1 MIMKKTGLA
10 AMMIT
15 GALFAALPS
24 AAGAQAIERTYGA
37 PTSPIASLIEVPA
50 NAKIM
55 FVSGTTPSPPDAS
68 KPDELGDTKAQTLSI
83 LTKMKASLEAK
94 GYSMGDIVKMTVF
107 LVGTP
112 ATGGRMDSAAMNE
125 VAGRRSPCAVRHAS
139 LLLQD
144 RRVVIESLA
153 RDLPVLDLVNRH
165 FFELHGLPA
174 RRERDGAL
182 PLDHDQIAIDT
193 DLAWT
198 ECRIARHSPPHLE
211 LLLER
216 VDSRHRW

>member
-1 MIMKKTGLA
+1 MIMKKPGLA

-125 VAGRRSPCAVRHAS
+125 VFRTFFGTAEQPNKPTRST
-139 LLLQD
+139 
-144 RRVVIESLA
+144 I
-153 RDLPVLDLVNRH
+153 
-165 FFELHGLPA
+165 
-174 RRERDGAL
+174 
-182 PLDHDQIAIDT
+182 QIAALGRPTMYVEIE
-193 DLAWT
+193 A
-198 ECRIARHSPPHLE
+198 IAAKMP
-211 LLLER
+211 
-216 VDSRHRW
+216 